1 MKIEFLDSIERI
13 DKEEWDRAINN
24 QYPFLKYEF
33 LKALEIT
40 KCVSPEEGWTPLH
53 LVVSEVDTI
62 LAIMPLYIK
71 TDSQGEFVF
80 DWSWAD
86 AFYRN
91 GLDYYPKLVCS
102 IPFTPASG
110 PRLVITDSTRT
121 EEIIKIVSVALKQL
135 AEENNFSSVHIL
147 LAEKDEINLYSNQD
161 FSLRTSYS
169 FHWFNKEYK
178 NFGNFLEDM
187 TSRQRKN
194 IKKERSKICSQGIV
208 MSKIKGSEITDEM
221 LEIFYKFY
229 QVTYLKRGMRG
240 YLNLDFFKY
249 IVNEMPESILMVF
262 AQNSSGEYV
271 AGALNF
277 YDEEK
282 LYGRYWGCLEE
293 YDSLHFET
301 CYYQGIEFCIEEKL
315 DSFDPGVQGEHKIKR
330 GFCPIETFSAHWIKD
345 IRFKEAIDDFLSR
358 ESSQGIVMSK
368 IKGSEITDEMLE
380 IFYKFYQV
388 TYLKRGM
395 RGYLNLDF
403 FKYIVN
409 QMPESILM
417 VLAQN
422 SSREYVAG
430 ALNFYD
436 EEKLYGRYW
445 GCLEEYDSLHFET
458 CYYQG
463 IEFCI
468 EEKLDSF
475 DPGVQGE
482 HKIKRGFCPIETFSA
497 HWIKDIRFKEA
508 IDDFLSRE
516 RAHILEYNQDRKSR
530 LPFRKEVIS
539 DLYEKI

>member
-24 QYPFLKYEF
+24 KYPFLKYEF

-53 LVVSEVDTI
+53 LVVSEIDTI

-91 GLDYYPKLVCS
+91 GLDYYPKLVSS

-110 PRLVITDSTRT
+110 PRLVVTDSTKT
-121 EEIIKIVSVALKQL
+121 EEIVKIVSGALKHL

-249 IVNEMPESILMVF
+249 IVNQI
-262 AQNSSGEYV
+262 
-271 AGALNF
+271 
-277 YDEEK
+277 
-282 LYGRYWGCLEE
+282 
-293 YDSLHFET
+293 
-301 CYYQGIEFCIEEKL
+301 
-315 DSFDPGVQGEHKIKR
+315 
-330 GFCPIETFSAHWIKD
+330 
-345 IRFKEAIDDFLSR
+345 
-358 ESSQGIVMSK
+358 
-368 IKGSEITDEMLE
+368 
-380 IFYKFYQV
+380 
-388 TYLKRGM
+388 
-395 RGYLNLDF
+395 
-403 FKYIVN
+403 
-409 QMPESILM
+409 PESILM

-516 RAHILEYNQDRKSR
+516 RVHILEYNQDRKSR

>member
-1 MKIEFLDSIERI
+1 MKIEFIDSIERI
-13 DKEEWDRAINN
+13 DKEEWDKAINN

-53 LVVSEVDTI
+53 LVVSEMDTI
-62 LAIMPLYIK
+62 LAVMPLYIK
-71 TDSQGEFVF
+71 TDSQGEFIF

-91 GLDYYPKLVCS
+91 GLDYYPKLVSS

-110 PRLVITDSTRT
+110 PRLVVTDSTKT
-121 EEIIKIVSVALKQL
+121 EEIVKIVSSALKQL
-135 AEENNFSSVHIL
+135 SEENNFSSVHIL
-147 LAEKDEINLYSNQD
+147 LADKDEINLYSNQD

-178 NFGNFLEDM
+178 SFGNFLEDM

-194 IKKERSKICSQGIV
+194 IKKERKKIRSQGI
-208 MSKIKGSEITDEM
+208 I
-221 LEIFYKFY
+221 
-229 QVTYLKRGMRG
+229 
-240 YLNLDFFKY
+240 
-249 IVNEMPESILMVF
+249 
-262 AQNSSGEYV
+262 
-271 AGALNF
+271 
-277 YDEEK
+277 
-282 LYGRYWGCLEE
+282 
-293 YDSLHFET
+293 
-301 CYYQGIEFCIEEKL
+301 
-315 DSFDPGVQGEHKIKR
+315 
-330 GFCPIETFSAHWIKD
+330 
-345 IRFKEAIDDFLSR
+345 
-358 ESSQGIVMSK
+358 MSK

-436 EEKLYGRYW
+436 REKLYGRYW

-539 DLYEKI
+539 YLYEKI

>member
-13 DKEEWDRAINN
+13 DGEEWDKTINN

-53 LVVSEVDTI
+53 LVVSEIDKI
-62 LAIMPLYIK
+62 LAVMPLYIK
-71 TDSQGEFVF
+71 TDSQGEFIF

-86 AFYRN
+86 AYYRN

-110 PRLVITDSTRT
+110 PRVVITDSTRT
-121 EEIIKIVSVALKQL
+121 EEIIKVVSSALKQL
-135 AEENNFSSVHIL
+135 SEENNFSSVHIL
-147 LAEKDEINLYSNQD
+147 LADKDEINLYSNQD

-178 NFGNFLEDM
+178 NFENFLEDM

-194 IKKERSKICSQGIV
+194 IKKEREKIRSQGII
-208 MSKIKGSEITDEM
+208 MSKIKGSEITDEI

-240 YLNLDFFKY
+240 YLNLDFFKR
-249 IVNEMPESILMVF
+249 IVNKIPESILMVF

-315 DSFDPGVQGEHKIKR
+315 H
-330 GFCPIETFSAHWIKD
+330 
-345 IRFKEAIDDFLSR
+345 
-358 ESSQGIVMSK
+358 
-368 IKGSEITDEMLE
+368 
-380 IFYKFYQV
+380 
-388 TYLKRGM
+388 
-395 RGYLNLDF
+395 
-403 FKYIVN
+403 
-409 QMPESILM
+409 
-417 VLAQN
+417 
-422 SSREYVAG
+422 
-430 ALNFYD
+430 
-436 EEKLYGRYW
+436 
-445 GCLEEYDSLHFET
+445 
-458 CYYQG
+458 
-463 IEFCI
+463 
-468 EEKLDSF
+468 SF

-516 RAHILEYNQDRKSR
+516 RVHILEYNQDRKSM

>member
-13 DKEEWDRAINN
+13 DKEKWDRAINN

-33 LKALEIT
+33 LKGLEIT

-110 PRLVITDSTRT
+110 PRLVIKDSTRT
-121 EEIIKIVSVALKQL
+121 EEIIKIVSGALKQL

-169 FHWFNKEYK
+169 FHWFNKEYR

-194 IKKERSKICSQGIV
+194 IKKERSKINSQGII

-249 IVNEMPESILMVF
+249 IGNEMPESILMVF
-262 AQNSSGEYV
+262 AQKGSGEYV

-330 GFCPIETFSAHWIKD
+330 GFCPIETFS
-345 IRFKEAIDDFLSR
+345 S
-358 ESSQGIVMSK
+358 
-368 IKGSEITDEMLE
+368 
-380 IFYKFYQV
+380 
-388 TYLKRGM
+388 
-395 RGYLNLDF
+395 
-403 FKYIVN
+403 
-409 QMPESILM
+409 
-417 VLAQN
+417 
-422 SSREYVAG
+422 
-430 ALNFYD
+430 
-436 EEKLYGRYW
+436 
-445 GCLEEYDSLHFET
+445 
-458 CYYQG
+458 
-463 IEFCI
+463 
-468 EEKLDSF
+468 
-475 DPGVQGE
+475 
-482 HKIKRGFCPIETFSA
+482 